1 MTNRELI
8 KETFAGDPDRLRLF
22 IQLSE
27 GLFASEEARRECEE
41 VLAELEEEARLS
53 KIEH

>member
-1 MTNRELI
+1 MNKRELL
-8 KETFAGDPDRLRLF
+8 KATFAGDPDRLRRF

-27 GLFASEEARRECEE
+27 GLFNSEEARRLCEE
-41 VLAELEEEARLS
+41 VLAELEAEARSS